1 MNQTQRILIIEDEE
15 DIQAL
20 LEYNLTAE
28 GYDVTVVDSGEDAI
42 PLLKK
47 QRPDLVLLDLM
58 LPGLGGLEV
67 CKRIKRD
74 AETQDINI
82 IMVTAKGEEAD
93 VVLGLEAGAD
103 DYVTKPFSPRI
114 LLARVRA
121 ILRRTL
127 DDEDAE
133 DMILTSNELMLD
145 PGRFEVRIAGRLVD
159 LSAAEFKLLH
169 HLMQRKGRVYTRQQI
184 IDATMGEDYAVTERS
199 IDVQVVGLRKKL
211 GEFANYV
218 ETVRGVGYRF
228 KDN

>member
-1 MNQTQRILIIEDEE
+1 MNQSQSILIIEDEE

-28 GYDVTVVDSGEDAI
+28 GYDVTVADSGEDAI

-74 AETQDINI
+74 AETQHVNI

-93 VVLGLEAGAD
+93 IVLGLEAGAD

-133 DMILTSNELMLD
+133 DMILTSDELMLD
-145 PGRFEVRIAGRLVD
+145 PGRFEVRIAGRRVD

-169 HLMQRKGRVYTRQQI
+169 HLMLRKGRVYTRQQI

-218 ETVRGVGYRF
+218 ETVRGIGYRF

>member
-1 MNQTQRILIIEDEE
+1 MNQPQRILIIEDEE

>member
-1 MNQTQRILIIEDEE
+1 
-15 DIQAL
+15 
-20 LEYNLTAE
+20 
-28 GYDVTVVDSGEDAI
+28 
-42 PLLKK
+42 
-47 QRPDLVLLDLM
+47 
-58 LPGLGGLEV
+58 
-67 CKRIKRD
+67 
-74 AETQDINI
+74 
-82 IMVTAKGEEAD
+82 MVTAKGEEAD